1 MRGFLGFISL
11 LFLTAFLAAAG
22 VLFGLHL
29 YSDTGPLSQEKFV
42 IIAPGS
48 GVSTI
53 AATLD
58 SENVIS
64 SPLLFKIAV
73 RLSEKQSKLQAG
85 EYKFERGISMDRVID
100 KIASGDIFVRQ
111 VTIPEGKT
119 SYETVQILKAHDGLE
134 KSETKELSIPDEGSL
149 LPGTYRYQ
157 SGDTA
162 RAIIEKMRSGMETAL
177 NTAWEMRASN
187 LPLNN
192 KQEALILASI
202 IEKETGAPEERR
214 RVAGVFIN
222 RLEKGMLL
230 QTDPTVIYGLTE
242 GRHAQD
248 GEGPLNRRLLTRDLR
263 KDTPYNTYMNEGLPP
278 GPICNPGKE
287 SIEAA
292 LNPERHDY
300 FYFVADGTG
309 GHAFSKTLDEHNRNV
324 AKWRKI
330 RSGQ

>member
-29 YSDTGPLSQEKFV
+29 YSDTGPLGEERFV
-42 IIAPGS
+42 VIPSGS

-53 AATLD
+53 AARLD
-58 SENVIS
+58 AENVIA

-73 RLSEKQSKLQAG
+73 RLSEQQSKLQAG
-85 EYKFERGISMDRVID
+85 EYKFEAGIPMDRVIN
-100 KIASGDIFVRQ
+100 KLANGDIFVRQ

-119 SYETVQILKAHDGLE
+119 SFETIQILNAHEGLQTPE
-134 KSETKELSIPDEGSL
+134 KEELSIPEEGSL

-162 RAIIEKMRSGMETAL
+162 LTVIQKMREDMQDAL
-177 NTAWEMRASN
+177 DSTWASRVAN
-187 LPLNN
+187 LPLQN
-192 KQEALILASI
+192 KEEALILASI
-202 IEKETGAPEERR
+202 VEKETGVPDERR

-222 RLEKGMLL
+222 RLKKGMLL

-242 GRHAQD
+242 GRHSQD
-248 GEGPLNRRLLTRDLR
+248 GTGPLNRRLLTKDLR

-278 GPICNPGKE
+278 GPICNPG
-287 SIEAA
+287 IEALKAA
-292 LNPERHDY
+292 LDPEIHDY
-300 FYFVADGTG
+300 YYFVADGTG
-309 GHAFSKTLDEHNRNV
+309 GHAFSRTLDEHNRNV
-324 AKWRKI
+324 AKWRKV
-330 RSGQ
+330 RAGQ